1 MIQGSLDAA
10 TPYQGAQAA
19 HKLLPSAR
27 MVVVEGG
34 GNHVQSLILPTNLCV
49 NNYLNTYL
57 ADGSVPHGS
66 GLVNATCRALPNPSP
81 QA

>member
-1 MIQGSLDAA
+1 
-10 TPYQGAQAA
+10 
-19 HKLLPSAR
+19 
-27 MVVVEGG
+27 VVVEGG

-66 GLVNATCRALPNPSP
+66 GLVNATCRALPHPSP